1 MMRPCLGLEDV
12 GDTVWDVIILGA
24 GPAGTIAAH
33 QLATSGARTLLV
45 DKRLFPRGKVCGA
58 CLNASALGVLKSVG
72 LDGHLCE
79 LGGITLD
86 GLELR
91 FAGRSTRLSLPGGIA
106 LSRERLD
113 AALVDLAVASGA
125 VFLPRTEGL
134 VGPIQADARRVA
146 LVQVDRAVAARAR
159 VVLVATGLGQVRFEG
174 ESPVKSRSTAR
185 SRIGAGCLVDNFP
198 DVYHQ
203 GTVFM
208 TVGRNGYVG
217 LVRVEDGQLNVAAA
231 FNKYH
236 VKNSGSPAVAAN
248 RILLEAGCAPVPA
261 LDHAA
266 WRGTVSL
273 TRQTRPIAGERFFVL
288 GDAAGYIEPFTGEG
302 MAWAMASGQAV
313 APLVWR
319 GTKCWEPSLSRTWV
333 LLHRRLV
340 TRRQYLCRA
349 LATLLHHP
357 GLAHAA
363 FELVARVPGVA
374 RLMIERVNASAAL
387 PQTS

>member
-1 MMRPCLGLEDV
+1 MMRPYLGLEDV

-58 CLNASALGVLKSVG
+58 CLNASALGVLKAVG

-79 LGGITLD
+79 LGGIRLD

-91 FAGRSTRLSLPGGIA
+91 FAGRSARLNLPGGIA

-113 AALVDLAVASGA
+113 VALVDLAVASGA
-125 VFLPRTEGL
+125 VFLPQTEGL

-159 VVLVATGLGQVRFEG
+159 
-174 ESPVKSRSTAR
+174 
-185 SRIGAGCLVDNFP
+185 SRIGAGCMVDNFP

-236 VKNSGSPAVAAN
+236 VKDSGSPGAAAN
-248 RILLEAGCAPVPA
+248 RILLEAGFAPVPA
-261 LDHAA
+261 LDKAA
-266 WRGTVSL
+266 WRGTASL

-302 MAWAMASGQAV
+302 MAWAMVSGQAI

-319 GTKCWEPSLSRTWV
+319 GIKCWEPSLSRTWV

-374 RLMIERVNASAAL
+374 RLMIERVNASSAL
-387 PQTS
+387 PRTS